1 MNDTLVHALVL
12 IGCIPVSYAILRWI
26 FGKSIMFKFSMY
38 MVAFVLFVSFT
49 SFLEGKLGRAQSL
62 WVTPVNVGVGTVVFW
77 YLNRIMRLPL
87 ENAIKKVKTLA
98 EGNLDVKIDKN
109 FENNELGILNQS
121 LSVLSDNL
129 NEIVRDIR
137 ESVENLV
144 NTSDHLHNASE
155 VLSQGAN
162 KQASSIEEVS
172 STMEEMTANIQQNAD
187 NSLHAENISNEA
199 SLLIT
204 EVSEKSEKAID
215 AHRTIAEKIMIINEI
230 AFQTNILALNAAVE
244 AARAGEHGR
253 GFAVVAA
260 EVRKLAERS
269 KLAADEIVKL
279 SQTSLTLSKS
289 TGEVMNTA
297 IPNIQKVSG
306 VVKEIT
312 AASVEQRNGASQV
325 NDALQQLNEIT
336 QQNASSSEE
345 LAASAEELS
354 QKAQALKEK
363 ISYFHLRKV

>member
-1 MNDTLVHALVL
+1 
-12 IGCIPVSYAILRWI
+12 
-26 FGKSIMFKFSMY
+26 
-38 MVAFVLFVSFT
+38 MVAFILFVSFT
-49 SFLEGKLGRAQSL
+49 SFLQGKLGQAQTL
-62 WVTPVNVGVGTVVFW
+62 WVTPVNVGVGTLVFW
-77 YLNRIMRLPL
+77 YLNKIMRIPL

-98 EGNLDVKIDKN
+98 EGNLEIEIDKN
-109 FENNELGILNQS
+109 YEQNELGILNES
-121 LSVLSDNL
+121 ISVLSKNL

-137 ESVENLV
+137 DSVDSLV
-144 NTSDHLHNASE
+144 NTSNHLHNASE
-155 VLSQGAN
+155 ILSEGAN

-172 STMEEMTANIQQNAD
+172 STMEQMTANIQQNAD
-187 NSLHAENISNEA
+187 NSVHAETVSNEA
-199 SLLIT
+199 SHLIT
-204 EVSEKSEKAID
+204 DVSKKSEKAIE
-215 AHRTIAEKIMIINEI
+215 AHRTIAEKITIINEI

-279 SQTSLTLSKS
+279 SHTSLALSKS

-312 AASVEQRNGASQV
+312 AASLEQRNGATQV

-363 ISYFHLRKV
+363 ISYFQLQGGQKKSSKSKTN